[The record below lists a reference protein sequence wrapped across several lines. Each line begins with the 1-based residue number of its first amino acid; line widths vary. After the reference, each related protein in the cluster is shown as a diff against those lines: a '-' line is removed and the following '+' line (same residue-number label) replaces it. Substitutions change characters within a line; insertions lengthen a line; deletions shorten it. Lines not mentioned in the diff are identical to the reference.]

1 MNFQID
7 VDQNILKMVAH
18 LDHFRGVW
26 SGGAGI
32 PASRRARLREEA
44 RVQSTLTA
52 CSMGGVAVT
61 EAEIR
66 NGGSGDAE
74 VSRKHK
80 EVVGF
85 LNALKRAHNDS
96 AAMVTTRTLRD
107 CHATILGRGDDSFL
121 PSDWRTTPYDREA
134 FDSGGSAM
142 GRVFTTL
149 PPHAVPESMEDLV
162 TWLEL
167 ELHGREN
174 HPLLVIGAVSLALTA
189 ASPFSKGNGRLV
201 WVMIA
206 RLMER
211 AGYAYVPYA
220 GLLTGERRER
230 TAYYEALDRSQNR
243 IWSGDA
249 DLRPWLTF
257 FLDTLVGHADRVR
270 FIAETEH
277 SSTSYSPLQRKIVET
292 VKKLG
297 SAEAGLLMRA
307 TGANRNTLKDNLR
320 RLVDQGNL
328 ERLGKRR
335 GTRYRIPAEF

>member
-18 LDHFRGVW
+18 LDHFRGAW

-32 PASRRARLREEA
+32 PATRRTRLREEA

-52 CSMGGVAVT
+52 CNMGQVGIT
-61 EAEIR
+61 EEEIR
-66 NGGSGDAE
+66 VAETDGDPVSGKQQE
-74 VSRKHK
+74 VF
-80 EVVGF
+80 GF
-85 LNALKRAHNDS
+85 LNALKRAHIDN

-107 CHATILGRGDDSFL
+107 CHATILGCPDSSFE
-121 PSDWRTTPYDREA
+121 PSDWRATPYDREA
-134 FDSGGSAM
+134 FDADGNAL

-149 PPHAVPESMEDLV
+149 PPHAVPNTMEDLV

-174 HPLLVIGAVSLALTA
+174 HPLLAIGAFTLALTA
-189 ASPFSKGNGRLV
+189 TSPFSKGNGRLV

-211 AGYAYVPYA
+211 TGYAYVPYA

-230 TAYYEALDRSQNR
+230 NAYYDALDRSQNR
-243 IWSGDA
+243 IWSGEA

-257 FLDTLVGHADRVR
+257 FLDVLVDHADRVR
-270 FIAETEH
+270 AIAEAEH
-277 SSTSYSPLQRKIVET
+277 SSTSYSPLQRKIVDT
-292 VKKLG
+292 VRKHG

-320 RLVDQGNL
+320 RLVDRGNL

-335 GTRYRIPAEF
+335 GTRYRIPADF

>member
-1 MNFQID
+1 MNFKID
-7 VDQNILKMVAH
+7 VDQNILKLVAH

-32 PASRRARLREEA
+32 PATRRTRLREEA

-66 NGGSGDAE
+66 NGGSGDADAI
-74 VSRKHK
+74 RKHK

-85 LNALKRAHNDS
+85 LTALKRAHNDCS
-96 AAMVTTRTLRD
+96 AMVTTRTLRD
-107 CHATILGRGDDSFL
+107 CHATILGRGEDGFE
-121 PSDWRTTPYDREA
+121 PSEWRTTPYDREA
-134 FDSGGSAM
+134 FDSDGSAM

-149 PPHAVPESMEDLV
+149 PPHAVPDSMEDLV

-230 TAYYEALDRSQNR
+230 TAYYDALDHSQNR
-243 IWSGDA
+243 IWSGEA

-270 FIAETEH
+270 SIAEAEH
-277 SSTSYSPLQRKIVET
+277 NSNSWSPLQQRIVET
-292 VKKLG
+292 VRKHG
-297 SAEAGLLMRA
+297 SAEAGLLMKA

-335 GTRYRIPAEF
+335 GTRYRIPTEF

>member
-7 VDQNILKMVAH
+7 IDQNILKMVAH

-32 PASRRARLREEA
+32 PATRRARLREEA
-44 RVQSTLTA
+44 TVLSTLTA
-52 CSMGGVAVT
+52 CTMGGVAVT
-61 EAEIR
+61 EEEIR
-66 NGGSGDAE
+66 NAGADGVVASP
-74 VSRKHK
+74 KHQQ
-80 EVVGF
+80 VVGF
-85 LNALKRAHNDS
+85 LTALKRAHSDN

-107 CHATILGRGDDSFL
+107 YHAIILGCPDNAFM

-134 FDSGGSAM
+134 FDSDGNAL

-149 PPHAVPESMEDLV
+149 PPHAVPDSMEDLV

-174 HPLLVIGAVSLALTA
+174 HPLLVIGAVSLAMTA

-220 GLLTGERRER
+220 RLLTGELRER
-230 TAYYEALDRSQNR
+230 TAYYDALDRSQNR

-257 FLDTLVGHADRVR
+257 FLETLVGHADRVR
-270 FIAETEH
+270 AIAEVEH
-277 SSTSYSPLQRKIVET
+277 DSTSYSPLQRKIVEI
-292 VKKLG
+292 VKKHG
-297 SAEAGLLMRA
+297 SAEAGLLMRT

-320 RLVDQGNL
+320 RLVDRGNL

-335 GTRYRIPAEF
+335 GTRYRIPTDL

>member
-1 MNFQID
+1 MNFQIE
-7 VDQNILKMVAH
+7 VDQSILKMVAH
-18 LDHFRGVW
+18 LDHFRGIW
-26 SGGAGI
+26 SGRVGI
-32 PASRRARLREEA
+32 PATRRARLREEA
-44 RVQSTLTA
+44 RVQSTLTV
-52 CSMGGVAVT
+52 CNMGGIDVT
-61 EAEIR
+61 EEEIR
-66 NGGSGDAE
+66 NGGSDRGAASGKRQE
-74 VSRKHK
+74 IF
-80 EVVGF
+80 GF
-85 LNALKRAHNDS
+85 LTALKRAHNDS
-96 AAMVTTRTLRD
+96 ASMVTTRTLRD
-107 CHATILGRGDDSFL
+107 CHATILGCPDNAFM
-121 PSDWRTTPYDREA
+121 PSEWRTTPYDREA
-134 FDSGGSAM
+134 FDSDGSAM

-149 PPHAVPESMEDLV
+149 PPHTVPDSMEDLV

-230 TAYYEALDRSQNR
+230 TAYYDALDHSQNR

-270 FIAETEH
+270 SIAEAEH
-277 SSTSYSPLQRKIVET
+277 NSTSYSPLQQRIVET
-292 VKKLG
+292 VRKHG
-297 SAEAGLLMRA
+297 SAEAGLLMKA

-335 GTRYRIPAEF
+335 GTRYRIPTEF

>member
-1 MNFQID
+1 
-7 VDQNILKMVAH
+7 V
-18 LDHFRGVW
+18 
-26 SGGAGI
+26 I
-32 PASRRARLREEA
+32 PVSRQARLREEA

-66 NGGSGDAE
+66 NGGSGNAE
-74 VSRKHK
+74 VSKKHK

-85 LNALKRAHNDS
+85 LNALKRAHKDC

-107 CHATILGRGDDSFL
+107 CHATILGRCEDSFQ
-121 PSDWRTTPYDREA
+121 PSEWRTTPYDREA

-149 PPHAVPESMEDLV
+149 PPHAVPDSMEDLV

-174 HPLLVIGAVSLALTA
+174 HPLLVIGAVSLAVTA

-211 AGYAYVPYA
+211 AGYGYVPYA

-230 TAYYEALDRSQNR
+230 TAYYDALDRSQNR
-243 IWSGDA
+243 IWNGDA

-270 FIAETEH
+270 AIAEAEH

-292 VKKLG
+292 VQIHG
-297 SAEAGLLMRA
+297 SAEAGLLMKA

-335 GTRYRIPAEF
+335 GTRYRIPVDF

>member
-26 SGGAGI
+26 SGGVGI
-32 PASRRARLREEA
+32 PATRRARLREEA

-66 NGGSGDAE
+66 NRGSDGGDAT
-74 VSRKHK
+74 RKHL
-80 EVVGF
+80 EALGF
-85 LNALKRAHNDS
+85 LAALKRAHRERAD
-96 AAMVTTRTLRD
+96 MVTTRTLRD
-107 CHATILGRGDDSFL
+107 CHATILGRAENPFQ
-121 PSDWRTTPYDREA
+121 PSDWRGTAYDREA
-134 FDSGGSAM
+134 FDSDGNAL

-149 PPHAVPESMEDLV
+149 PPHAVADSMEDLV

-174 HPLLVIGAVSLALTA
+174 HPLLVIGAFTLALTA
-189 ASPFSKGNGRLV
+189 ASPFAKGNGRLV
-201 WVMIA
+201 WVLIA

-211 AGYAYVPYA
+211 VGYGYVPYA
-220 GLLTGERRER
+220 GLLTGEKRER
-230 TAYYEALDRSQNR
+230 AAYYDALDRSQDR
-243 IWSGDA
+243 IWSGEA

-257 FLDTLVGHADRVR
+257 FLDTLVGHSDRVR
-270 FIAETEH
+270 SIAEAEH
-277 SSTSYSPLQRKIVET
+277 KSTSYSPLQRRIVET
-292 VKKLG
+292 VQEHG
-297 SAEAGLLMRA
+297 SAEAGLLMRT

-335 GTRYRIPAEF
+335 GTRYRIPSDL

>member
-1 MNFQID
+1 MNFKID

-18 LDHFRGVW
+18 LDHFRGAW
-26 SGGAGI
+26 SGGTGI
-32 PASRRARLREEA
+32 PAGRQDRLLQEA
-44 RVQSTLTA
+44 RVRSTLTA

-61 EAEIR
+61 GEDLRKDVFGA
-66 NGGSGDAE
+66 GDL
-74 VSRKHK
+74 SRKQM
-80 EVVGF
+80 EALGF
-85 LNALKRAHNDS
+85 LAALKRAHLDCT
-96 AAMVTTRTLRD
+96 AMVTTRTLRD
-107 CHATILGRGDDSFL
+107 CHATILGSTGRPL
-121 PSDWRTTPYDREA
+121 QPSDWRTTPYDREA
-134 FDSGGSAM
+134 FDSGGNAM

-149 PPHAVPESMEDLV
+149 PPHTVPDTMEDLV

-189 ASPFSKGNGRLV
+189 ASPFTKGNGRLV

-206 RLMER
+206 RLLER
-211 AGYAYVPYA
+211 AGYAYAPYD

-230 TAYYEALDRSQNR
+230 AAYYDALDRSQDR
-243 IWSGDA
+243 IWNGEA
-249 DLRPWLTF
+249 DLRPWLSF
-257 FLDTLVGHADRVR
+257 FLETLVAHADRVR
-270 FIAETEH
+270 SIAEAEHH
-277 SSTSYSPLQRKIVET
+277 SSAFSPLQRKIVET
-292 VKKLG
+292 VKQHG

-335 GTRYRIPAEF
+335 GTRYRIPVDL